1 MWKQAK
7 PLARTSSEN
16 ANASGCPKRGL
27 GHLCDLNMTEIS
39 RLEGAKRDPRLT
51 TIVKVAKGLGI
62 PPSRLLDGI
71 P

>member
-1 MWKQAK
+1 MEAGET
-7 PLARTSSEN
+7 LG
-16 ANASGCPKRGL
+16 ANVKRERKRLGL
-27 GHLCDLNMTEIS
+27 SQERLGQLCDLNMTEIS

>member
-1 MWKQAK
+1 VEAGET
-7 PLARTSSEN
+7 LG
-16 ANASGCPKRGL
+16 ANVKRERKRLGLSQEEL

>member
-1 MWKQAK
+1 VEA
-7 PLARTSSEN
+7 SETLG
-16 ANASGCPKRGL
+16 ANVKRERKRLGLSQEGL
-27 GHLCDLNMTEIS
+27 GQLCDLNMTEIS
-39 RLEGAKRDPRLT
+39 RIEGAKRDPRLT